1 MTLSVHAWLTG
12 AMVVLLPDN
21 EPSGRDGVW
30 TEDCQIRPWDDKV
43 TELKA
48 LSATLIYHLENI
60 PLKGRH
66 RDTDSK

>member
-30 TEDCQIRPWDDKV
+30 TEDC
-43 TELKA
+43 
-48 LSATLIYHLENI
+48 
-60 PLKGRH
+60 
-66 RDTDSK
+66 